1 MPCMMNGKP
10 VPGIKGQCP
19 MGSTWAEDGQSTP
32 ESNNN
37 QLFRDSKIFGN
48 WFDPENYAKFKP
60 TGKVSQM
67 LQDGAITNWA
77 DNLQGYINES
87 PRLSKLDKGM
97 NDFFAKMGIEP
108 PESKEEPVEFAS
120 GGSDSGRRGK
130 ATLNPQHKS
139 RHGGTFEPTK
149 MQTLMRNMK
158 NPEWWSE
165 SISGLPSDTRLMRLG
180 QLMNYY
186 GKTPKGREASDDPSK
201 LWAANEAAAQK
212 NKAAVLAAGA
222 KRADEIYGKKTIEDL
237 TVDVLPDVK
246 EMFGDTFWGSISSNP
261 NASDED
267 AMMSLASQVAT
278 NIKAITVAYPD
289 KTPGEVRKL
298 ALEQVMKD
306 RKLEK
311 LN

>member
-1 MPCMMNGKP
+1 MPCMYNGKP
-10 VPGIKGQCP
+10 VKGAKGACP
-19 MGSTWAEDGQSTP
+19 AGSTWVEDGQSTP

-201 LWAANEAAAQK
+201 LWAQNEKDALKVRADLAAAN
-212 NKAAVLAAGA
+212 NKTNPTFLAKMNAEDQDLA
-222 KRADEIYGKKTIEDL
+222 IRETIMDKL
-237 TVDVLPDVK
+237 GFNDFIP
-246 EMFGDTFWGSISSNP
+246 FNQ
-261 NASDED
+261 ASDTDLE
-267 AMMSLASQVAT
+267 Q
-278 NIKAITVAYPD
+278 TVAMVKGLIQQYVQEGD
-289 KTPGEVRKL
+289 DWSTAYSK
-298 ALEQVMKD
+298 AMAQVSK
-306 RKLEK
+306 
-311 LN
+311 

>member
-19 MGSTWAEDGQSTP
+19 MGSTWSENNMVNLVRSQEDRIT
-32 ESNNN
+32 
-37 QLFRDSKIFGN
+37 
-48 WFDPENYAKFKP
+48 
-60 TGKVSQM
+60 
-67 LQDGAITNWA
+67 QD
-77 DNLQGYINES
+77 YSEE
-87 PRLSKLDKGM
+87 DKT
-97 NDFFAKMGIEP
+97 AY
-108 PESKEEPVEFAS
+108 KEEKAEGSMFSKMMDLINRDTQNQTKGNKELIKLMEKNGVLNPTPSSMMA

-201 LWAANEAAAQK
+201 LWAQNEKDALKVRADLAAAN
-212 NKAAVLAAGA
+212 NKTNPTFLAKMNAEDQDLA
-222 KRADEIYGKKTIEDL
+222 IRETIMDKL
-237 TVDVLPDVK
+237 GFNDFIP
-246 EMFGDTFWGSISSNP
+246 FNQ
-261 NASDED
+261 ASDTDLE
-267 AMMSLASQVAT
+267 Q
-278 NIKAITVAYPD
+278 TVAMVKGLIQQYVQEGD
-289 KTPGEVRKL
+289 DWSTAYSK
-298 ALEQVMKD
+298 AMAQVSK
-306 RKLEK
+306 
-311 LN
+311 